1 MSTIRIG
8 ISGWR
13 YAPWRSNFYPEGLRQ
28 KDELHFASRAVNS
41 IEINGSFYRLQRPTS
56 YASWYADTPDD
67 FIFSVKASR
76 HITHEKRL
84 RNIEQPLAN
93 FFASGMFH
101 LKEKLGPFLWQFP
114 PSFRFDAT
122 LFEEFLAQL
131 PMTSDAAKTHAR
143 HSDATVQREGYLDIP
158 SGMPLRHAVEIRH
171 DSFVD
176 EAFISLLRR
185 YRVALVVADTAGRWP
200 YLEDLTSHFVY
211 IRLHGDEE
219 LYRSGYGK
227 KALERWYKRIRLWS
241 QGRQPGDANLVVK
254 EKDKARGGRD
264 VFCYFD
270 NTDKLFAPYDARQLL
285 EHFGLA
291 DALEAEPGKMIGAA
305 A

>member
-1 MSTIRIG
+1 MSDIRIG

-13 YAPWRSNFYPEGLRQ
+13 YAPWRKSFYPKGLRQ

-41 IEINGSFYRLQRPTS
+41 IEINGSFYGLQRPTS
-56 YASWYADTPDD
+56 YARWYADTPDN

-84 RNIEQPLAN
+84 RDIEQPLAN

-114 PSFRFDAT
+114 PSFTFDET

-131 PMTSDAAKTHAR
+131 PMTSDAAKTHAK
-143 HSDATVQREGYLDIP
+143 HSDAAVQREGYLDIP
-158 SGMPLRHAVEIRH
+158 TRMPLRHAVEIRH

-176 EAFISLLRR
+176 EAFIHLLRR

-200 YLEDLTSHFVY
+200 YLEDLTSEFVY
-211 IRLHGDEE
+211 MRLHGDEE
-219 LYRSGYGK
+219 LYNSGYGK
-227 KALERWYKRIRLWS
+227 KALERWHKRIRLWS

-264 VFCYFD
+264 VYCYFD

-285 EHFGLA
+285 EYFGLA
-291 DALEAEPGKMIGAA
+291 DQLEAEPGKLTGAVA
-305 A
+305 